1 MGYFP
6 LIPCAMTCR
15 KCYNDIQS
23 FPAYLSGLSCA
34 LLLIQ
39 AAKGFFSPAKTISV
53 RGATTTSHFQNLQRR
68 VHALGLRLFLFRVAR
83 LVTCLALTVL
93 FVLDPPQ
100 NTTVGVWIQL
110 TFVGSGTLLFLHLLM
125 RLAMSRHIPVSWPF
139 FRL

>member
-1 MGYFP
+1 
-6 LIPCAMTCR
+6 MTCR

-53 RGATTTSHFQNLQRR
+53 RRTRATSHFQNLQRR

-83 LVTCLALTVL
+83 LATCLALTVL

-100 NTTVGVWIQL
+100 NTTISVWIQL
-110 TFVGSGTLLFLHLLM
+110 TFVGLGTLLFFAFTNDLQ
-125 RLAMSRHIPVSWPF
+125 
-139 FRL
+139 